1 MSALQFADTIRTSGL
16 TPPDNIE
23 PEKLYRFPG
32 TNKRSGNTAGWCKLF
47 ANGVGGVYGD
57 FSQDF
62 SASWQAVRSTPISAA
77 QRRAFNRQIAES
89 KATADAERKARQS
102 NAAMKASAIWC
113 NSQPAN
119 NHHPYL
125 LRKGIKAHGA
135 RLYNGVLVIPMRDGT
150 ELHSLQFIGKDG
162 SKRFLTDGRIKG
174 CYFSI
179 GSTKDQP
186 AICVAEGFATG
197 ATIHEAT
204 GYPVAVAFNAG
215 NLQAVAIAMRAKETT
230 WT

>member
-1 MSALQFADTIRTSGL
+1 MEFIETIRAAGL
-16 TPPDNIE
+16 APPNTIV

-32 TNKRSGNTAGWCKLF
+32 ADKRSGNSAGWCKLF
-47 ANGVGGVYGD
+47 ADGLGGVYGD

-62 SASWQAVRSTPISAA
+62 SASWQATRLTPISAA
-77 QRRAFNRQIAES
+77 QRMAFNRQIAES

-102 NAAMKASAIWC
+102 NAAMKATAIWR
-113 NSQPAN
+113 NALPAKD
-119 NHHPYL
+119 HHPYL
-125 LRKGIKAHGA
+125 LRKGITAHGA
-135 RLYNGVLVIPMRDGT
+135 RLYNGALVIPMREGT
-150 ELHSLQFIGKDG
+150 ALHSLQFIGEDG
-162 SKRFLTDGRIKG
+162 TKRFLTDGRIKG

-179 GSTKDQP
+179 GSTKDKP
-186 AICVAEGFATG
+186 AICIAEGFATG

-215 NLQAVAIAMRAKETT
+215 NLKAVATAMRAKETT

>member
-1 MSALQFADTIRTSGL
+1 MEFIDAIRAAGL
-16 TPPDNIE
+16 IPPSHIE

-32 TNKRSGNTAGWCKLF
+32 ADKRSGNTAGWCKLF
-47 ANGVGGVYGD
+47 ADGLGGVYGD

-62 SASWQAVRSTPISAA
+62 SASWQAVRSTPISAT
-77 QRRAFNRQIAES
+77 QRMAFNRQIAES
-89 KATADAERKARQS
+89 KAISDTERKERQS
-102 NAAMKASAIWC
+102 NAALKAMAIWRDAV
-113 NSQPAN
+113 PAK
-119 NHHPYL
+119 HDHPYL

-135 RLYNGVLVIPMRDGT
+135 RLYNGALVIPLRDGT
-150 ELHSLQFIGKDG
+150 AIHSLQFISADG
-162 SKRFLTDGRIKG
+162 TKRFLTDGRIKG

-179 GSTKDQP
+179 GSTKDKP
-186 AICVAEGFATG
+186 AICIAEGFATG

-215 NLQAVAIAMRAKETT
+215 NLEAVAMAMRAKETT

>member
-1 MSALQFADTIRTSGL
+1 MEFIEAIRAAGL
-16 TPPDNIE
+16 IPPSHIE

-32 TNKRSGNTAGWCKLF
+32 AGKRSGNTAGWCKLF
-47 ANGVGGVYGD
+47 ADGLGGVYGD

-62 SASWQAVRSTPISAA
+62 SASWQATRITPFSAA
-77 QRRAFNRQIAES
+77 QRAAFNRQIAES
-89 KATADAERKARQS
+89 KATADAERKVRQS
-102 NAAMKASAIWC
+102 NAAMKATAIWR
-113 NSQPAN
+113 NALPAKDD
-119 NHHPYL
+119 HPYL

-135 RLYNGVLVIPMRDGT
+135 KLYNGALVIPMREGT
-150 ELHSLQFIGKDG
+150 ALHSLQFIGDDG
-162 SKRFLTDGRIKG
+162 TKRFLTDGRIKG

-179 GSTKDQP
+179 GSTKDKA
-186 AICVAEGFATG
+186 AICIAEGFATG

-215 NLQAVAIAMRAKETT
+215 NLESVAMAMRAKETT